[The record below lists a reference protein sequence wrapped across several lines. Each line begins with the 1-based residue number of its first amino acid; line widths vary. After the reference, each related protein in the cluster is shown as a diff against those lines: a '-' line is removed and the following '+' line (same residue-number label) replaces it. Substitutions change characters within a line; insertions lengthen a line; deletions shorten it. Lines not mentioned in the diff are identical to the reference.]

1 MESGVDSLAAT
12 ELHNALQQELS
23 GLKVPSTLMFDFPT
37 VDKMAHFIHSKL
49 QPVARMRPLPLAP
62 STVSTDAE
70 LAISVRGALCTT
82 PSHAHPYDL
91 WQSLSLASDS
101 ARNIPIKRFDVAA
114 AAAMQD
120 TELQVQHGH
129 FITGTDLFEP
139 TLFGM
144 STAEVTTV
152 LLSFVK

>member
-12 ELHNALQQELS
+12 ELHNALQQELN
-23 GLKVPSTLMFDFPT
+23 GLKVPSILVFDFPT
-37 VDKMAHFIHSKL
+37 VDKMAQFIHSKL
-49 QPVARMRPLPLAP
+49 QPVASMLPLPLA
-62 STVSTDAE
+62 SSSVVTDAE
-70 LAISVRGALCTT
+70 LAISVCGALCTT

-101 ARNIPIKRFDVAA
+101 ARSIPIERFDVVA

-129 FITGTDLFEP
+129 FIAGTDLFEP

-144 STAEVTTV
+144 STAEVTTG